1 MATLD
6 AGPEPGWVR
15 AAARIV
21 GAIDGLCRWSGYL
34 VAWATLATVIL
45 CFATVYLRYVMGTGL
60 IWLQESYIWTHVV
73 VIVMGAGYTMMSG
86 GFVRVDV
93 FYSHWSARKRA
104 LSDMLMTLFLLL
116 PFLLVFGYA
125 VSTFWMTS
133 YASDEGSLNPGG
145 MGNLWMLK
153 ASLLGFILLIGLQG
167 AAFVLRG
174 LMVLA
179 GHERYAL
186 NHGGHGADQ
195 IL

>member
-21 GAIDGLCRWSGYL
+21 GAIDGLCRWSGYII
-34 VAWATLATVIL
+34 AWATLGTVIL
-45 CFATVYLRYVMGTGL
+45 CFATVYLRYVMGSGL

-93 FYSHWSARKRA
+93 FYSRWSVRRRA
-104 LSDMLMTLFLLL
+104 LSDMMMTLLLLL

-125 VSTFWMTS
+125 VWTFWMTS
-133 YASDEGSLNPGG
+133 FASDEGSLNPGG
-145 MGNLWMLK
+145 MGNYWILK
-153 ASLLGFILLIGLQG
+153 ASLLGFIVLIGLQG

-195 IL
+195 TL